1 MILGPYTST
10 LDKTL
15 NIDVDGYQDLKQIG
29 FTIPDTADSFLQD
42 MGALNPDV
50 YLSSATVKIEWQLH
64 LNEHN
69 DGIGLYGIDIL
80 KVWGTLTFEIIVPD
94 PLNDDDYEEYE
105 HDYEFEAENKD
116 GGAKLS
122 VATPANA
129 VEGWRLVAQLDS
141 LNLRDGIFPTGVEI
155 LLYDRK
161 SDQDKDLKKEIR
173 VLFDE

>member
-29 FTIPDTADSFLQD
+29 FTIPNTADSFLQD

-50 YLSSATVKIEWQLH
+50 YLSSAIVKIEWQLH

-69 DGIGLYGIDIL
+69 DGISLYGIDIL

-105 HDYEFEAENKD
+105 HDYEFEAD
-116 GGAKLS
+116 
-122 VATPANA
+122 

-141 LNLRDGIFPTGVEI
+141 LNLSDGIFPTGVEI